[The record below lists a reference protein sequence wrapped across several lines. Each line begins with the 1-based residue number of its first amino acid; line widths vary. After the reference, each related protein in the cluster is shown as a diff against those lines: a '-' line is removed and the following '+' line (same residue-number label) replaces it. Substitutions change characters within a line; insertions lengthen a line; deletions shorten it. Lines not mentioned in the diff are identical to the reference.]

1 MGADSEDLTGT
12 RTTLP
17 PPDTAVLADLAA
29 LLGRDDGPLTL
40 VGSDGHGVLLPQP
53 VRAVLIQATA
63 SFAAGRAVT
72 VATQEQRLTTQQAAD
87 LLGVSRPTLVKILNR
102 HEIPYERPGRQH
114 RRIRLVDVLDYRD
127 RRRHGEPD
135 RNGA

>member
-1 MGADSEDLTGT
+1 MGADAANLTGT
-12 RTTLP
+12 RTVLP

-40 VGSDGHGVLLPQP
+40 VGSDGHGVLLPQQI
-53 VRAVLIQATA
+53 RAVLIQATA
-63 SFAAGRAVT
+63 SFVAGRAVT
-72 VATQEQRLTTQQAAD
+72 VATLEQRLTTQQAAD

-127 RRRHGEPD
+127 RRRHGDQD
-135 RNGA
+135 RTGA